1 MDLNKIKADLETDGY
16 CIVPKILKEE
26 QIQEYLQD
34 FKTWQQTIPNH
45 DTFHEKYDPNG
56 IYKFHRAGHTRH
68 GWKVRTNKNIQ
79 DIFKHLWNTEE
90 LVVSFD
96 GCCYISKDSKKK
108 NKNWTHTDQA
118 PNDSTLKCYQGF
130 VSFTDNKEKTFVAWK
145 GTHKLHEE
153 YFKEKGINDNKNWH
167 FIDLDYLERHKEK
180 RMALDIPAGS
190 LVIWDSR
197 TFHQN
202 QMGEKNDEERYIQY
216 VSYLPKDG
224 KKNTPAMQK
233 KRLKYLEEQRT
244 TSHWAYPIKV
254 NGLQPRLYGKNEDKI
269 DYDKIEKTDLSD
281 LKDEI
286 LKIV

>member
-1 MDLNKIKADLETDGY
+1 MNLKKIKYDLDSDGY
-16 CIVPKILKEE
+16 CIIPILTENQTKEF
-26 QIQEYLQD
+26 LND
-34 FKTWQQTIPNH
+34 FKTWQKTVPNH
-45 DTFHEKYDPNG
+45 DKFHEKYNPNG
-56 IYKFHRAGHTRH
+56 IYKFHNAGHTRH
-68 GWKVRTNKNIQ
+68 AWKVRTNKIIQ
-79 DIFKHLWNTEE
+79 DTFKYILNTEE

-118 PNDSTLKCYQGF
+118 PSDSTFKCYQGF

-153 YFKEKGINDNKNWH
+153 YFKEKGIKDNKNWH
-167 FIDLDYLERHKEK
+167 LIDLDYLEKHKEK
-180 RMALDIPAGS
+180 KMTLNIQAGS

-202 QMGEKNDEERYIQY
+202 QMGENNDEERYIQY
-216 VSYLPKDG
+216 ISYLPKDG
-224 KKNTPAMQK
+224 KKNTPAMQR

-269 DYDKIEKTDLSD
+269 DYMPIEKIDLSD

-286 LKIV
+286 MKIV

>member
-1 MDLNKIKADLETDGY
+1 MDLNKIKTDLETNGY
-16 CIVPKILKEE
+16 CIVPNILTKE
-26 QIQEYLQD
+26 QIQEYLHD
-34 FKTWQQTIPNH
+34 FKTWQQSIPNH

-56 IYKFHRAGHTRH
+56 IYKFQRAGHTRH

-167 FIDLDYLERHKEK
+167 FIDLDYLEKHKEK
-180 RMALDIPAGS
+180 RMTLDIPAGS

-254 NGLQPRLYGKNEDKI
+254 NGLR
-269 DYDKIEKTDLSD
+269 
-281 LKDEI
+281 
-286 LKIV
+286 